1 MQAPNWHVRTAPPL
15 RWTWLPSTA
24 LPAPLAFCTML
35 TVFGGGG
42 SGFGVLGFETVLLC
56 IPGWP
61 ITHLVAQ
68 VGLPPEGWA

>member
-1 MQAPNWHVRTAPPL
+1 
-15 RWTWLPSTA
+15 
-24 LPAPLAFCTML
+24 ML